1 MAKNEAVIE
10 QMQSLV
16 ENWQSTAD
24 RRATFL
30 TCYQMMTSNMQQAI
44 DGGEFNDPEWVYSL
58 LQQFAGYYFHALEA
72 YEANQPDTPAIWRQA
87 FDATRQPDT
96 RTLQNLLLG
105 MNAHINYDL
114 IFTLVDMLEPE
125 WAQLSSDERQGRY
138 DDHCHVNAVIHR
150 TIDAVQDTIIEPDT
164 PLMEVADRLFGGVDE
179 WIVGRMITQ
188 WRDEVWEE
196 ARLLMDSPSPDER
209 QRIRQTIED
218 QAMQRAAKILL
229 KIQREESHDPIPTD

>member
-1 MAKNEAVIE
+1 MVEYEPVFE
-10 QMQSLV
+10 RMQSLV
-16 ENWQSTAD
+16 DDWQATAD
-24 RRATFL
+24 RRAAFL
-30 TCYQMMTSNMQQAI
+30 SCYQMMTSNMHQAI

-125 WAQLSSDERQGRY
+125 WAQLSSEERQGRY

-150 TIDAVQDTIIEPDT
+150 TIDAVQDTIIEPDE
-164 PLMEVADRLFGGVDE
+164 PLMELADRLMGEVDE
-179 WIVGRMITQ
+179 WIVARLITQ
-188 WRDEVWEE
+188 WRDEVWEQ
-196 ARLLMDSPSPDER
+196 AQCLLDSPSSEER
-209 QRIRQTIED
+209 LRLQQIIED
-218 QAMQRAAKILL
+218 QALRRAANILL
-229 KIQREESHDPIPTD
+229 NINQKDTHDSIPTD